1 MRPVRRA
8 GQSAMYR
15 LPHNLLLLQVSIIFF
30 LKQMRLNLFT
40 LFSIL
45 ITTSILQRP
54 PKATLEEAQILLLRL
69 QGDKR
74 CTGVV
79 LCIISYT

>member
-15 LPHNLLLLQVSIIFF
+15 LPHNLLLLQVSIIF
-30 LKQMRLNLFT
+30 LRQMRLNLFT

-74 CTGVV
+74 CKGV
-79 LCIISYT
+79 YY